1 MAFYKGYW
9 CIANIGWGRGAVG
22 SIFKFAR
29 DRKVDFTG
37 PVYLF
42 IHVKPRTHNTEDR
55 SVAVYARQHVVVA
68 CVFANFI
75 GNRGMQVPVLVPLC
89 PANWNF
95 SPRIEFFC
103 ENHATPTT
111 HKTCMCVCWSIRFQ
125 EFMRA
130 RVYESLALV
139 VV

>member
-1 MAFYKGYW
+1 
-9 CIANIGWGRGAVG
+9 
-22 SIFKFAR
+22 
-29 DRKVDFTG
+29 
-37 PVYLF
+37 
-42 IHVKPRTHNTEDR
+42 
-55 SVAVYARQHVVVA
+55 
-68 CVFANFI
+68 
-75 GNRGMQVPVLVPLC
+75 MQVPVLVPLC